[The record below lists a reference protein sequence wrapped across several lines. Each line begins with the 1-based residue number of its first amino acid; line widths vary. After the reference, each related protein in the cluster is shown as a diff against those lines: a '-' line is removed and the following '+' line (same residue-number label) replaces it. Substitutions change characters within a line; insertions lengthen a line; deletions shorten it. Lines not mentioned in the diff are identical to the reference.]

1 MYIKDTYTGNV
12 RKYGTDMHDSLRISN
27 DGTCLTYH
35 HLQCGDGSIE
45 GDKEHSGFLF
55 CDDEGHT
62 PEEDEVLCRN
72 GADAFFNIGGWK
84 EPKWIPISESLPELD
99 EDGYSTY
106 VLVSFSNYSLPCI
119 GQLRKTDGEN
129 HWYEG
134 DDEKALDSFGLHV
147 NAWMPLPEPYKAES
161 EGKK

>member
-84 EPKWIPISESLPELD
+84 EPKWIPVSERLPEEETDVLICNSKGNIEVSRGSVFD
-99 EDGYSTY
+99 DGTWEWYTSGWHFGE
-106 VLVSFSNYSLPCI
+106 VL
-119 GQLRKTDGEN
+119 
-129 HWYEG
+129 
-134 DDEKALDSFGLHV
+134 
-147 NAWMPLPEPYKAES
+147 AWMPLPEKYKE
-161 EGKK
+161 

>member
-12 RKYGTDMHDSLRISN
+12 RKYGADMHDSLRISN

-84 EPKWIPISESLPELD
+84 EPKWIPVSERLPEND
-99 EDGYSTY
+99 DD
-106 VLVSFSNYSLPCI
+106 VLVQMNDGSMMVDFRAASSSGWFCAEKDDLPI
-119 GQLRKTDGEN
+119 
-129 HWYEG
+129 
-134 DDEKALDSFGLHV
+134 
-147 NAWMPLPEPYKAES
+147 AWMPLPKPYKPQES
-161 EGKK
+161 EE